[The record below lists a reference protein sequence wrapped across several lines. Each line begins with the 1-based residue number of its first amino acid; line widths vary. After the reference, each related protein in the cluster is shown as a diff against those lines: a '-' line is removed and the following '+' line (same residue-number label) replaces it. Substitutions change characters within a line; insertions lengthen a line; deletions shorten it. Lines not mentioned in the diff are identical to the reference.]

1 MTHFEILYL
10 KAIFGGEKK
19 EKEIR
24 DYCNKNINAIRT
36 EFKKLFHTRSTYK
49 MGKIFKLKDLSL
61 WSTTRFIRF
70 KTQAEWLIN
79 DLTEKEVEIS
89 FHDANVHEFFN
100 TIFKYNR
107 PVRIATINIIDLETG
122 EIRQRN
128 YDSKFQP
135 IIN

>member
-10 KAIFGGEKK
+10 KAIFSGEKK

-36 EFKKLFHTRSTYK
+36 EFKKLFHARSTYK
-49 MGKIFKLKDLSL
+49 MGKIFKLKDLNL
-61 WSTTRFIRF
+61 WAPQKSIKF
-70 KTQAEWLIN
+70 KTQAEWTIN
-79 DLTEKEVEIS
+79 DLTEKEVEI
-89 FHDANVHEFFN
+89 FFQDTNVHELFN

-107 PVRIATINIIDLETG
+107 PVIIATINMIDLETG

-135 IIN
+135 IIS